1 MRRKNSQLFANFEPN
16 ILSPPEQIQIT
27 LFSFDE
33 LSEESQQKI
42 IEGFRQEHEPYY
54 EAVYEDFILEMSE
67 QYGADIGVN
76 DIEWSGFWSQ
86 GDGACFTCDFDEE
99 VIFPILKER
108 SFGMEHVQVLDA
120 LGVEL
125 YSAKSIRCGPSN
137 FYSHENTVTGDL
149 VFNVPAGKEFNHEI
163 ALSLE
168 EELTGII
175 RESCKDL
182 YRRLESYY
190 DEETEDEAIKQRIK
204 EYYPGCHFRKDGTI
218 FAR

>member
-1 MRRKNSQLFANFEPN
+1 MA
-16 ILSPPEQIQIT
+16 EQVQIT
-27 LFSFDE
+27 LFTFDE
-33 LSEESQQKI
+33 LSEESQQKL
-42 IEGFRQEHEPYY
+42 IEGFRQDYEPHCSN
-54 EAVYEDFILEMSE
+54 VYDEFIIDMSE
-67 QYGADIGVN
+67 QYGADIKEDN
-76 DIEWSGFWSQ
+76 IQWSGFWSQ

-108 SFGMEHVQVLDA
+108 AYGTDQVPLLEE

-125 YSAKSIRCGPSN
+125 HSAKSIRCGFSN
-137 FYSHENTVTGDL
+137 HYCHENTVTGDL

-175 RESCKDL
+175 RESCTDL
-182 YRRLESYY
+182 FEKLK
-190 DEETEDEAIKQRIK
+190 EEYERATSDEAIIEEIK
-204 EYYPGCHFRKDGTI
+204 NIWPGCNFRKDGTI

>member
-1 MRRKNSQLFANFEPN
+1 MPKQV
-16 ILSPPEQIQIT
+16 QIT
-27 LFSFDE
+27 LFTFDE
-33 LSEESQQKI
+33 LPEESQQKL
-42 IEGFRQEHEPYY
+42 IEGFRQDYNPDYRHIYD
-54 EAVYEDFILEMSE
+54 DFILEMSE
-67 QYGADIGVN
+67 QYGADIDVDN
-76 DIEWSGFWSQ
+76 IQWSGFWSQ

-99 VIFPILKER
+99 VIFPILKKR
-108 SFGMEHVQVLDA
+108 VFGMEQVQVLDT

-125 YSAKSIRCGPSN
+125 YSAKSIRCGASN
-137 FYSHENTVTGDL
+137 HYAHENTVTGDL

-182 YRRLESYY
+182 YRKLEAYY
-190 DEETEDEAIKQRIK
+190 DEETEDEAIIEEIK
-204 EYYPGCHFRKDGTI
+204 NIWPGCNFRKDGTI